1 MLMAAVM
8 GASPIAC
15 SKVVRKIGLSWMR
28 SLWTA
33 PAKTGV
39 NALNDALWRNPRYR
53 ARR

>member
-1 MLMAAVM
+1 MLMAAARGV
-8 GASPIAC
+8 SPIAC

-39 NALNDALWRNPRYR
+39 NALNDALWRNPGYR
-53 ARR
+53 ATR